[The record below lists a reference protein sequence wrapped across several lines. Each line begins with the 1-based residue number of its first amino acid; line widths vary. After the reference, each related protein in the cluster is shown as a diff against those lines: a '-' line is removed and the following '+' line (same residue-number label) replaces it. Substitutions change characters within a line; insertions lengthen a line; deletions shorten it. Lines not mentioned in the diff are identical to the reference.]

1 MLKVFIIFLIIINTF
16 SLYAQTVGK
25 ETGLKLPRYV
35 SLKSND
41 SNLRVGS
48 SKNYPIKLRYI
59 IANIPVEIIDE
70 YKEWRKINDHQGNKG
85 WLHKSLLKGERFA
98 LVNAPY
104 HENIQIYNKPKGN
117 VIGKIGKKNIVKVNK
132 CLKYWC
138 HIKFNQYKGWINKV
152 NLWVVYEEEIIKIPF
167 YQPIINQIWKI
178 NINIAYKKNSTN
190 N

>member
-70 YKEWRKINDHQGNKG
+70 FKEWRNINDHQGYKG

-152 NLWVVYEEEIIKIPF
+152 NLWGVYEEEIIKIPF

-178 NINIAYKKNSTN
+178 NINIAYKKK
-190 N
+190 